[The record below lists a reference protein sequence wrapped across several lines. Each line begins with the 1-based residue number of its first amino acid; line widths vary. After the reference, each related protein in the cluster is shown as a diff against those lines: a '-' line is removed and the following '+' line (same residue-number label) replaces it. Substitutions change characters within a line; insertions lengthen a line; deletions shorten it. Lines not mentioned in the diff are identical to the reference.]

1 MSGDELADI
10 IQYAD
15 GDVAKIESILG
26 LEHGDLGNNP
36 IIVTIK
42 DTSSIRIPSGN
53 ELGAWPKYWK
63 PGGYTS
69 GGIKEAVIDP
79 VSEGNYTYKHMFE

>member
-1 MSGDELADI
+1 M
-10 IQYAD
+10 
-15 GDVAKIESILG
+15 AKIESILG
-26 LEHGDLGNNP
+26 LEPGDLGNNP
-36 IIVTIK
+36 VIVTIK

-79 VSEGNYTYKHMFE
+79 VSEGNYAYKHMFE